1 MNVVEFFSRCKGME
15 KGCKRREIGGGHWT
29 SDANGGTKYG
39 GWNVEGM
46 KQFNELCQQVKINR
60 TLYPEFENEFLKKV
74 TNQCNKT
81 APSKHLND
89 NTIIVYDDMDDTEM
103 EVEVNEV

>member
-1 MNVVEFFSRCKGME
+1 
-15 KGCKRREIGGGHWT
+15 
-29 SDANGGTKYG
+29 
-39 GWNVEGM
+39 M